1 MSLLSQ
7 SPIRYRSAST
17 SFNNNGS
24 ALKLLN
30 STSSS
35 FGANK
40 LIQQNSGSGS
50 RFFPRRTSFSLTKN
64 AQGKLDNLK
73 DDLTYLTGDIM

>member
-1 MSLLSQ
+1 MSILRE

-17 SFNNNGS
+17 NFNNNSGI
-24 ALKLLN
+24 KLLN

-35 FGANK
+35 FGVNK
-40 LIQQNSGSGS
+40 LIQQNTGTGSN
-50 RFFPRRTSFSLTKN
+50 FFTRRTSFSLTKN

-73 DDLTYLTGDIM
+73 D